1 MSIGNRLPRVGLLL
15 LICGIAFWWR
25 LGYLGLIDPDEPF
38 YAQSSRE
45 MAQAHDWVTPRI
57 FDQPQFEKPIF
68 IYWLSMGSFRIF
80 GDNELGV
87 RAPAALFA
95 TLLVFMTW
103 AFGARVF
110 NPRAGLL
117 AAIVLATTTEY
128 FVSARMILTDMV
140 FAAFVCGAVFSLWL
154 ASRSGRRDAWFVIAC
169 AMSGLAV
176 LTKGPLGL
184 LIPALAALAL
194 WLAREHP
201 LPRRFPPVAA
211 GLAVFAAIAVPWYAI
226 MMKEFGR
233 TYFDAFFLHEN
244 VNRFFH
250 AEHRNNNHFY
260 YYPAVLI
267 AGLVPWTPALATLFG
282 RARRAAMWE
291 GTPRFLILWMLLCLG
306 FFTLAQSKLPS
317 YVLFLFVP
325 LALLM
330 GRALDTLAQDGGV
343 GRFEKWAMWALGA
356 AQVAPFLLAPRI
368 PTYREVAWPLGIV
381 AACLVIALILQARRA
396 WFAWIAVTAS
406 SALLLPVVCL
416 ARAGPAVDAIVSSR
430 ALSKEILREL
440 RPSETLLASP
450 ILVRGVFYY
459 THRPVTVLS
468 DRERPF
474 YTPHPLPVVRS
485 RDLSRY
491 SVGKDGAV
499 CAVSARDWARMEP
512 ELRRDGWVVQD
523 TLGDKVIA
531 RSPVAI
537 DSSRRRP

>member
-1 MSIGNRLPRVGLLL
+1 MSVGNRLPRVGLLL

-87 RAPAALFA
+87 RAPAAVFA

-103 AFGARVF
+103 AFGARMF

-117 AAIVLATTTEY
+117 SAIVLATGAEY

-140 FAAFVCGAVFSLWL
+140 FATFVCGSVFSLWL
-154 ASRSGRRDAWFVIAC
+154 ASRSERRRDAWFVFAC
-169 AMSGLAV
+169 ALSGLAV

-184 LIPALAALAL
+184 LIPAFAAVAL

-201 LPRRFPPVAA
+201 LPRRFPPAA
-211 GLAVFAAIAVPWYAI
+211 VGLAVFAAIAVPWYAI
-226 MMKEFGR
+226 MMNEFGR

-244 VNRFFH
+244 VHRFFH

-267 AGLVPWTPALATLFG
+267 AGSVPWTPALVTLFG

-291 GTPRFLILWMLLCLG
+291 GSPRFLILWILFCLG

-325 LALLM
+325 LALLI
-330 GRALDTLAQDGGV
+330 GRALDTLADGGV
-343 GRFEKWAMWALGA
+343 ERYEKWAMWTLGA
-356 AQVAPFLLAPRI
+356 AQVAPFLVAPRI
-368 PTYREVAWPLGIV
+368 PTYGELMWPLGIV

-396 WFAWIAVTAS
+396 WTAWIAVTAS

-416 ARAGPAVDAIVSSR
+416 TWTGPAVDAIVSTR

-440 RPSETLLASP
+440 HPSETLLASP
-450 ILVRGVFYY
+450 ILIRGVFYY
-459 THRPVTVLS
+459 THHPVIVLS
-468 DRERPF
+468 DRDHPF

-485 RDLSRY
+485 RELNRY
-491 SVGKDGAV
+491 LIGKDGAL
-499 CAVSARDWARMEP
+499 CAVSGHDWARMEP
-512 ELRRDGWVVQD
+512 ELRHDGWVVQD
-523 TLGDKVIA
+523 TTGGKVIV
-531 RSPVAI
+531 RSPAPT
-537 DSSRRRP
+537 DSSRLHP

>member
-1 MSIGNRLPRVGLLL
+1 VSVGNRLPRVGLLL

-87 RAPAALFA
+87 RAPAAVFA

-103 AFGARVF
+103 AFGTRMF

-117 AAIVLATTTEY
+117 SAIVLATGTEY

-154 ASRSGRRDAWFVIAC
+154 ASRSERRRDAWFVFAC
-169 AMSGLAV
+169 ALSGLAV

-184 LIPALAALAL
+184 LIPAFAAVAL

-201 LPRRFPPVAA
+201 LPRRFPPVAV

-226 MMKEFGR
+226 MMNEFGR

-244 VNRFFH
+244 VHRFFH

-267 AGLVPWTPALATLFG
+267 AGSVPWTPALVTLFG

-291 GTPRFLILWMLLCLG
+291 GSPRFLILWMLFCLG

-330 GRALDTLAQDGGV
+330 GRALDTLADGGV
-343 GRFEKWAMWALGA
+343 GRYEKWAMWTLGA
-356 AQVAPFLLAPRI
+356 AQVAPFLVAPRI
-368 PTYREVAWPLGIV
+368 PTYGELAWPLGIV

-396 WFAWIAVTAS
+396 WAAWIAVTAS
-406 SALLLPVVCL
+406 SALLLPVLCL
-416 ARAGPAVDAIVSSR
+416 TWTGPAVDAIVSTR

-440 RPSETLLASP
+440 HPSETLLASP
-450 ILVRGVFYY
+450 ILIRGVFYY
-459 THRPVTVLS
+459 THHPVIVLS
-468 DRERPF
+468 DREHPF

-485 RDLSRY
+485 RDLNRY
-491 SVGKDGAV
+491 LIGKDGAL
-499 CAVSARDWARMEP
+499 CAVSGHDWARMEP
-512 ELRRDGWVVQD
+512 ELRHDGWVVQD
-523 TLGDKVIA
+523 TTGGKVIV
-531 RSPVAI
+531 RSPAPT
-537 DSSRRRP
+537 DSSRLHP